1 MRDQNRIYPFCMK
14 LAEYWTKNVP
24 DLRFK
29 QLVSHLE
36 CYAETDPFYLEDDEF
51 LKLMDAAARGNTYRP
66 ERPAPAGTAKTYYLK
81 NQYGNVETLKCNTD
95 QEAFAH
101 AQMRNKKLDVNWKA
115 YDERGNLIFGI
126 ADFNAGTETI
136 TKL

>member
-14 LAEYWTKNVP
+14 LAEYWINHVP

-51 LKLMDAAARGNTYRP
+51 LKLMESAAHGNTYRP
-66 ERPAPAGTAKTYYLK
+66 EHLTPANTAKTYYLK
-81 NQYGNVETLKCNTD
+81 NQYGQVETFKCNSNK
-95 QEAFAH
+95 EAFLH
-101 AQMRNKKLDVNWKA
+101 AQMRNRKSDVNWKA

>member
-14 LAEYWTKNVP
+14 LAEYWINHVP

-51 LKLMDAAARGNTYRP
+51 LKLMDAAARGNTYLP
-66 ERPAPAGTAKTYYLK
+66 ERPKPAGTAKIYYLK
-81 NQYGNVETLKCNTD
+81 DRYGMVEIFKCNTD

-101 AQMRNKKLDVNWKA
+101 AQMRNQKSDANWKA

-136 TKL
+136 TRL